1 MNAALS
7 RPAPASRVPSIPPV
21 PAGLTPALAA
31 AWPAVPPPVRRFPP
45 PSPRVLAERAA
56 GEAAAVLAAE
66 EHCLAGAH
74 ELVADAE
81 RTHTRPITMRRR
93 GVDVVLIP
101 GKPFSAERMAERRA
115 YALARVA
122 ECEGR
127 VAAADLA
134 LAEARWV
141 LRRLDAEA
149 AAGASS

>member
-1 MNAALS
+1 MSAVVAA
-7 RPAPASRVPSIPPV
+7 VPV
-21 PAGLTPALAA
+21 PALA
-31 AWPAVPPPVRRFPP
+31 PVSPRGIAP
-45 PSPRVLAERAA
+45 PSPRARAERAL

-101 GKPFSAERMAERRA
+101 GKPFSAERMAERRS

-149 AAGASS
+149 AAGAS